1 MIATQPATPARWW
14 EHAACKGQPLD
25 AWFPPAGAA
34 GLLAYEQGRR
44 TCATCPVRAAC
55 LNEDLNTC
63 SLRHRFGMRAGLMP
77 DERDAVARGELTAAE
92 ALDQALADIESQEIT
107 VTVTDITPTPAPA
120 DQAPPT
126 LEALIEWGAA
136 HSSTRVQSLAGKA
149 RAALA
154 DLRQAAERE
163 ARVTD
168 AEARVKRLKAQ
179 LANAERDLVAA
190 KSTKPKPGSTT
201 TLTPG
206 GTEDYA
212 AIRAWARENGIR
224 VPERGIPKREIR
236 DAYYAATS
244 AA

>member
-1 MIATQPATPARWW
+1 MTAPRLAPARWW
-14 EHAACKGQPLD
+14 QQAACAGTDVDL
-25 AWFPPAGAA
+25 WFPGAG
-34 GLLAYEQGRR
+34 QGYG
-44 TCATCPVRAAC
+44 TAVWYCARCPVREAC
-55 LNEDLNTC
+55 LDDALTTDRTGD
-63 SLRHRFGMRAGLMP
+63 SHGMRAGLTP
-77 DERDAVARGELTAAE
+77 NQRDAIARGDLTATQ
-92 ALDQALADIESQEIT
+92 ALDQALADLDFQETT
-107 VTVTDITPTPAPA
+107 VTVTDITPTPPA
-120 DQAPPT
+120 SGLPDT
-126 LEALIEWGAA
+126 VEALIAWGAA
-136 HSSTRVQSLAGKA
+136 HNSTRVQSLAGKA
-149 RAALA
+149 RSALA

-163 ARVTD
+163 ARVSD

-206 GTEDYA
+206 GAEDYA

-236 DAYYAATS
+236 DAYYAANP